1 TLKVELGGHP
11 RMAVK
16 QQLRI
21 KSKDIKIYPKSPS
34 EEPIMLLRLPES
46 VTNIDPAVLPP
57 GDCMAPSD
65 AEELQVSGR
74 GATTAEGGLGVKDL
88 MCLEVKTLSKGH
100 CPDLSGTSYEKHTY
114 IYCGGGI
121 NGAEIKACKGD
132 SGSGLLRKEMI
143 KKSFLLFF
151 KKKKKAD
158 VLYGVLI
165 SGHAECE
172 DKFVFVDLCA
182 KPIKR
187 WIDKFVS

>member
-11 RMAVK
+11 RMAVRK
-16 QQLRI
+16 QLPISTENI
-21 KSKDIKIYPKSPS
+21 KVYPS
-34 EEPIMLLRLPES
+34 EEPIMLLKLPES
-46 VTNIDPAVLPP
+46 VRKIDPAVLPP
-57 GDCMAPSD
+57 GACMAPSD

-74 GATTAEGGLGVKDL
+74 GATTAEGGIGVKDL
-88 MCLEVKTLSKGH
+88 MCLEVKTLSKDH
-100 CPDLSGTSYEKHTY
+100 CPDLSGTNYEKHTY

-143 KKSFLLFF
+143 KKKMSLF
-151 KKKKKAD
+151 KKKAD

-182 KPIKR
+182 KPIKK
-187 WIDKFVS
+187 WIDSYVS